1 MATYVVSD
9 LHGYYDVYKEG
20 LKKIDFSDKDILY
33 VIGDAIDRGNDG
45 IQILQ
50 EIMHRDNMDIL
61 IGNHEFMM
69 LNAVNP
75 EGNPKCDGSDAYLW
89 LEANGGDKTFDKY
102 RKLSLCDRKELL
114 AWLNDRLLSK
124 TIMVDT
130 SNGKQKFTLTHS
142 HYNSDYD
149 GVKFRDVRYEEIWKI
164 VWCSIYRQDTPCRSI
179 YEKYADRL
187 FITGHVPVQ
196 RIEGSIFAYK
206 NRLPEPY
213 HNNNLINIDGGLSYG
228 HYGIANAAI
237 FVRLEDMEYFVIP
250 LDHTGYE
257 QYSRI

>member
-9 LHGYYDVYKEG
+9 LHGHYDVFDKG
-20 LKKIDFSDKDILY
+20 LKQIDFSDKDMLY

-50 EIMHRDNMDIL
+50 EIMRRDNMDIL

-75 EGNPKCDGSDAYLW
+75 EGDPKCDGSDAYLW
-89 LEANGGDKTFDKY
+89 LEANGGDRTFSKY
-102 RKLSLCDRKELL
+102 KKLAPQDRKGLLSWLNSRKLSV
-114 AWLNDRLLSK
+114 
-124 TIMVDT
+124 TIIVDT
-130 SNGKQKFTLTHS
+130 IEGKKQYTLTHS
-142 HYNSDYD
+142 YYNPDYEEAEL
-149 GVKFRDVRYEEIWKI
+149 RDVPYGEAWKI
-164 VWCSIYRQDTPCRSI
+164 VWYSIYRQDTPCRSI

-213 HNNNLINIDGGLSYG
+213 HNKNLINIDGGLSYG

-237 FVRLEDMEYFVIP
+237 FMRLEDMEYFVIP
-250 LDHTGYE
+250 LDHTGNE
-257 QYSRI
+257 QYVRI